1 MFIDTHAHAYRK
13 APFYGPKGT
22 RKWVTPETLLKFYDK
37 HQIEAGVLMPLL
49 GPEFYYPQSNEDILE
64 AAEKYP
70 GRFIPFCNVHP
81 YAMNYTASAPLE
93 ILFEQY
99 KEAGCKGIGEVTF
112 NLSFYDPFMQNFFRA
127 VEKSDMPMTFHLAH
141 RLGGCYGIYDEPG
154 LPGLAETLE
163 RFPNLRMLG
172 HSQTFWAEIG
182 ELDIVYDRAGYPE
195 GKVRE
200 GAVPKLM
207 RRFPNLYG
215 DLSAGSG
222 ANALMRDEEYAVK
235 FINEFQD
242 RLCFGM
248 DVCLEPADDAP
259 AKLAYF
265 LIRLRD
271 EGKISDE
278 VFRKV
283 ANENIKRILGI

>member
-1 MFIDTHAHAYRK
+1 MFIDVHAHAYRK
-13 APFYGPKGT
+13 APVYGAEGT
-22 RKWVTPETLLKFYDK
+22 RSWVTPEKLIGFYDK
-37 HQIEAGVLMPLL
+37 HQIENGVLMPLL
-49 GPEFYYPQSNEDILE
+49 GPEFYPPQPNEDILE
-64 AAEKYP
+64 AAERFP
-70 GRFIPFCNVHP
+70 GRFVPFCNVHP
-81 YAMNYTASAPLE
+81 YAMNYSASAPLE
-93 ILFEQY
+93 ILFERY
-99 KEAGCKGIGEVTF
+99 KKLGFKGVGEVTF

-127 VEKSDMPMTFHLAH
+127 VAQSGLPLTFHLAH
-141 RLGGCYGIYDEPG
+141 RLGGCYGVYDEPG

-182 ELDIVYDRAGYPE
+182 ELDMVYDRAGYPT

-235 FINEFQD
+235 FLNEFQD

-248 DVCLEPADDAP
+248 DVCLEPVDDTP
-259 AKLAYF
+259 AQLAYF

-271 EGKISDE
+271 EGKISED

-283 ANENIKRILGI
+283 ARENIKKLLDL